1 MPTEVVLETSYWPA
15 DASASLREITLGGLL
30 REVAAQVPDRMALVD
45 AVADPAKRRRWTY
58 AQFLKEAEAAARA
71 FLTHFSPGDRI
82 AFCAANCAE
91 WLIVQHGLAL
101 AGMVLAPINPAFR
114 QRELET
120 ILSDSEA
127 VAVFYQ
133 PRFRDNDIEAAL
145 DALAPRLPK
154 LKRRIRVED
163 AAAFLA
169 DFDPATSLPEV
180 KPDDILQIQFTSG
193 TTGVP
198 KGACLHHLGTI
209 NSTRFVAQ
217 RAGFPD
223 GGVWLNAMPMFH
235 VGGNIVTG
243 LATLNMRGTYVLAP
257 AFEPALILE
266 LIESERANAT
276 LIVPTMILALLE
288 HPDFERRN
296 HTSMKTVL
304 TGASTVPETLV
315 ARTKAAF
322 GCNVVILFG
331 QTELNGVV
339 TATTLDD
346 AIEDQAQTLGRP
358 LPCIE
363 VRIVDP
369 ATGATQ
375 PVGAPGE
382 ICVRGYQNMLGYCGS
397 PEQTAG
403 AIDGEG
409 WLHMGDLGRMDSRG
423 YLRITGRLK
432 DMVIRGGMNIYP
444 REIEETLFAHPK
456 VADVSVIGVPDA
468 RWGEV
473 VAAVVRP
480 ADPAAPPSA
489 EELHLWC
496 RERLAAHKT
505 PAAWCFV
512 DNYPMTASGKIQKFM
527 LKQWVEEGRLPMV
540 ARQDSFGEARI
551 A

>member
-1 MPTEVVLETSYWPA
+1 MATGVVLEQSYWPA
-15 DASASLREITLGGLL
+15 DESSPLREMTLGALL
-30 REVAAQVPDRMALVD
+30 REAAAAVPDRIALVD
-45 AVADPAKRRRWTY
+45 AVADPAQRRRWTY
-58 AQFLKEAEAAARA
+58 AQFLDVAEGAARA
-71 FLTHFSPGDRI
+71 FLKHFSPGDRI

-91 WLIVQHGLAL
+91 WLIVQHGLSL
-101 AGMVLAPINPAFR
+101 AGMALVPINPAFR
-114 QRELET
+114 ERELET
-120 ILSDSEA
+120 ILRDSEA

-133 PRFRDNDIEAAL
+133 PRFRDNDIEASL
-145 DALAPRLPK
+145 DALEPRLAK
-154 LKRRIRVED
+154 LKRRIRISD
-163 AAAFLA
+163 ASAFLA
-169 DFDPATSLPEV
+169 DADPATPLPDV
-180 KPDDILQIQFTSG
+180 KPDQILQIQFTSG

-235 VGGNIVTG
+235 VGGNVVTG
-243 LATLNMRGTYVLAP
+243 LATLNQRGTYVLAP

-266 LIESERANAT
+266 LIESERANAS

-288 HPDFERRN
+288 HPDFERRR
-296 HTSMKTVL
+296 HDSLKTVL
-304 TGASTVPETLV
+304 TGASTVPEALV

-322 GCNVVILFG
+322 GCDVVILFG

-358 LPCIE
+358 LPRIE

-369 ATGATQ
+369 ASGETQ
-375 PVGAPGE
+375 PVGVSGE

-397 PEQTAG
+397 PEQTAH
-403 AIDGEG
+403 AIDKEG
-409 WLHMGDLGRMDSRG
+409 WLHMGDLGCMDSRG

-444 REIEETLFAHPK
+444 REIEETLFDHPK
-456 VADVSVIGVPDA
+456 VADVSVIGVPDE
-468 RWGEV
+468 RWGEII
-473 VAAVVRP
+473 AAIVRP

-489 EELHLWC
+489 DELHVWC
-496 RERLAAHKT
+496 RKKLSSHKT
-505 PAAWCFV
+505 PSAWYFL
-512 DNYPMTASGKIQKFM
+512 DSFPMTASGKIQKFV
-527 LKQWVEEGRLPMV
+527 LKQWITEGRLQPGL
-540 ARQDSFGEARI
+540 RSETTRDARI

>member
-1 MPTEVVLETSYWPA
+1 MATGVVLEQSYWRA
-15 DASASLREITLGGLL
+15 DESSPLREITLGALL
-30 REVAAQVPDRMALVD
+30 REVAAAVPDRIALVD
-45 AVADPAKRRRWTY
+45 AVADPAQRRRWTY
-58 AQFLKEAEAAARA
+58 SQFLDVAEGAARA
-71 FLTHFSPGDRI
+71 FLKRFSPGDRI

-91 WLIVQHGLAL
+91 WLIVQHGLSL
-101 AGMVLAPINPAFR
+101 AGMVLVPINPAFR
-114 QRELET
+114 ERELET
-120 ILSDSEA
+120 ILRDSEA
-127 VAVFYQ
+127 VAVFYL
-133 PRFRDNDIEAAL
+133 PRFRDNDLEASL

-154 LKRRIRVED
+154 LKRRIRISD

-169 DFDPATSLPEV
+169 DADPNTPLPDV
-180 KPDDILQIQFTSG
+180 RPDQILQIQFTSG

-243 LATLNMRGTYVLAP
+243 LATLNLRGTYVLAP

-266 LIESERANAT
+266 LIESERANAS

-288 HPDFERRN
+288 HPDFQRRR
-296 HTSMKTVL
+296 HDSMRTVL
-304 TGASTVPETLV
+304 TGASTVPEALV

-322 GCNVVILFG
+322 GCDVVILFG

-358 LPCIE
+358 LPRIE

-369 ATGATQ
+369 ASGKTQ
-375 PVGAPGE
+375 PVGVSGE

-397 PEQTAG
+397 PEQTAH
-403 AIDGEG
+403 AIDKEG
-409 WLHMGDLGRMDSRG
+409 WLHMGDLGCMDSRG

-444 REIEETLFAHPK
+444 REIEETLFDHPK
-456 VADVSVIGVPDA
+456 VADVSVIGVPDE
-468 RWGEV
+468 RWGEII
-473 VAAVVRP
+473 AAIIRP

-489 EELHLWC
+489 DELHVWC
-496 RERLAAHKT
+496 REKLSSHKT
-505 PAAWCFV
+505 PSAWYFL
-512 DNYPMTASGKIQKFM
+512 DSFPTTASGKIQKFV
-527 LKQWVEEGRLPMV
+527 LKQWITEGRLQPGV
-540 ARQDSFGEARI
+540 RSETIREARI